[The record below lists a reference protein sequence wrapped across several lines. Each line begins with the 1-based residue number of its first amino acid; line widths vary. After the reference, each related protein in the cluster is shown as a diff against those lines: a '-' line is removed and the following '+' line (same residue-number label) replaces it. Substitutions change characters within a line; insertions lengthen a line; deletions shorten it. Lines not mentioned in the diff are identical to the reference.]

1 MPLARFAALT
11 VAVAL
16 AGPLHA
22 QNRGEQPV
30 RPFTAASAPS
40 KTGGVERS
48 TSLPAKALF
57 VGDQLSEYAKVRLT
71 DFIIN
76 ALGLQI
82 EAALVVPTG
91 PWNLDG
97 SGKDERDLTPARL
110 AAVKRYLAERGVDS
124 NRIYVESR
132 IDEKIK
138 EPRLDL
144 QILGKPAND

>member
-1 MPLARFAALT
+1 MPLARFTAL
-11 VAVAL
+11 ALALAL

-22 QNRGEQPV
+22 QTRGEQPV
-30 RPFTAASAPS
+30 KPFTAASAPS
-40 KTGGVERS
+40 KTGGVERNA
-48 TSLPAKALF
+48 SLPARGLF
-57 VGDQLSEYAKVRLT
+57 VGDQLSELAKVKLT
-71 DFIIN
+71 DFILN

-110 AAVKRYLAERGVDS
+110 AAVKRYLHERGVDPK
-124 NRIYVESR
+124 RIYVESR
-132 IDEKIK
+132 VDEKIK

-144 QILGKPAND
+144 QILGRPAND